1 MWMNWVEYLSLFRRT
16 TIRKLFAL
24 KILWLW
30 SLAWT
35 LILSPYYTKLD
46 IHRHS
51 ASVWKIGSPERELWV
66 FHLKIHFALQNQW
79 IWNQMVPIKF
89 GLEKEIIM
97 FSNIFHSS
105 LIIHR
110 LVISQSQF
118 ASVISLSCHLCYLR
132 STQLINYVYRS
143 EMESRVRV
151 LDATGNS
158 STGELCHGRWH

>member
-1 MWMNWVEYLSLFRRT
+1 MKCEWIGWNSTHPSLER
-16 TIRKLFAL
+16 LGCYSPL
-24 KILWLW
+24 KFSDSDLWREPLYR
-30 SLAWT
+30 LH
-35 LILSPYYTKLD
+35 YTKLD

-51 ASVWKIGSPERELWV
+51 ALVWKIGSPKRELWV
-66 FHLKIHFALQNQW
+66 FHLKINFALQYQW

-118 ASVISLSCHLCYLR
+118 ASVISLSCQLCYLR
-132 STQLINYVYRS
+132 STQLINYVHWS
-143 EMESRVRV
+143 EMESHARV

-158 STGELCHGRWH
+158 LTCKLCHERWY